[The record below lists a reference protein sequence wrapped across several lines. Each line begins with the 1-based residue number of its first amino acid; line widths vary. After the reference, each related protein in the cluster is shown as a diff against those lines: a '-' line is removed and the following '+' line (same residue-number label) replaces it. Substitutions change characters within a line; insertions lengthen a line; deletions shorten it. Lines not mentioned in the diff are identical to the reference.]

1 MLPVSRFVVWCAMAG
16 CLTAGGKSLV
26 AQTTVRD
33 GDADKRVLFVDGDDI
48 RPEPGGKRLL
58 FIDGDD
64 IRPEP
69 GGKRLLFVDGDDVRP
84 TPGGIRFAFID
95 GEEIRRRP
103 GGAILLHYSH
113 PDIRPK
119 AGGPRLLFIDGEP
132 LTRQQLVAVIYQLRP
147 SVFKL
152 SDKEQADLKAE
163 MAANAAAEEA
173 RATAD
178 NVPGRYELVT
188 FNSSD
193 DSKRSGDMTVAKH
206 GKFYKLTMNF
216 KDGGR
221 WEGSAV
227 RVRDELWAAIGPE
240 KTPAL
245 GLYDVKPTGELD
257 GLWVPAYLLGT
268 EEPVFGIEKLKAAS
282 KKGTEFKISEA
293 KAPATGAA
301 YEGTLRVT
309 PSQVQLN
316 GDGATAALLWTMGK
330 DKVYGVGLRTGNK
343 LAVCAASSKEFS
355 IVRFKTEGG
364 NLIGDFLSNTGAT
377 GFYTYIK
384 YNE

>member
-1 MLPVSRFVVWCAMAG
+1 MLPMSRFVAWCAVVGLAACG
-16 CLTAGGKSLV
+16 SPLA
-26 AQTTVRD
+26 AQTTIRD
-33 GDADKRVLFVDGDDI
+33 ADGDKRVLFVDGDDI

-84 TPGGIRFAFID
+84 TPGGVRIAFID

-119 AGGPRLLFIDGEP
+119 AGGPRLFFVDGER
-132 LTRQQLVAVIYQLRP
+132 LTIPQLVAVIYQLRP
-147 SVFKL
+147 AVLKL
-152 SDKEQADLKAE
+152 SDKETADLKAE

-173 RATAD
+173 RAKAD

-193 DSKRSGDMTVAKH
+193 DTKRDGDMTVAKH
-206 GKFYKLTMNF
+206 GKYYKLAMNF
-216 KDGGR
+216 KDGTK
-221 WEGSAV
+221 WEGAAAKV
-227 RVRDELWAAIGPE
+227 GDEVWAAIGPE
-240 KTPAL
+240 KTAAL
-245 GLYDVKPTGELD
+245 GLYEVKPTGELD

-268 EEPVFGIEKLKAAS
+268 DEPVFGIEKLQS
-282 KKGTEFKISEA
+282 SNKKGTDFKITEA
-293 KAPATGAA
+293 KAPTTGDA
-301 YEGTLRVT
+301 YAGTLKAT
-309 PSQVQLN
+309 PTKVQLN
-316 GDGATAALLWTMGK
+316 GNGGTAALLWTMGTV
-330 DKVYGVGLRTGNK
+330 KVHGVGLRAGNI
-343 LAVCAASSKEFS
+343 LGACAAGSKEFA
-355 IVRFKTEGG
+355 IVRFKTEGD
-364 NLIGDFLSNTGAT
+364 NLIGDFLSNTGVN
-377 GFYTYIK
+377 GFYTYVK